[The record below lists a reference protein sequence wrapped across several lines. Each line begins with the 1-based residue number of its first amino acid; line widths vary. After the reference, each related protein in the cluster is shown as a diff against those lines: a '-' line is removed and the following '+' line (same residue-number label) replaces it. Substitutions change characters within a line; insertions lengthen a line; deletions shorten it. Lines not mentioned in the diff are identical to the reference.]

1 MDTLVTTE
9 WLAQE
14 MGASDL
20 RIVDASRHMADTGRN
35 PSAEYEAAH
44 IPGTVFMD
52 LGELVDPQSPVEN
65 TLPSAAKFASQ
76 MQSLGLGDG
85 SRIVLYDDSAIHSAA
100 RAWYMLKL
108 FGAHN
113 VAILDGGLAKWKA
126 EGRPLASGRENLRHR
141 HFTVWQDDKQLR
153 SKADILANLANLNQG
168 GRGEQVI
175 DARGAPRF
183 TGAEAEPRPGMASGH
198 IPGSL
203 NVHYA
208 KLFNPDGTFKD
219 KAGLRAAFESAG
231 IDLDRPIVT
240 TCGSGMTACIL
251 AFGLELLGKHDV
263 ALYDGSWA
271 EWGAD
276 ADTPKAVGEAA

>member
-9 WLAQE
+9 WLAQDI
-14 MGASDL
+14 GASDL

-35 PSAEYEAAH
+35 AAAEYEAAH
-44 IPGTVFMD
+44 IPGAVFMD
-52 LGELVDPQSPVEN
+52 LGELIDPSAPIDN
-65 TLPSAAKFASQ
+65 TLPSAAKFASR
-76 MQSLGLGDG
+76 MQTLGLGDG
-85 SRIVLYDDSAIHSAA
+85 SRVVLYDDSAIHSAA

-126 EGRPLASGRENLRHR
+126 EGRPLAAGKEVLRHR

-153 SKADILANLANLNQG
+153 SKADILANLG
-168 GRGEQVI
+168 SRGEQVI

-183 TGAEAEPRPGMASGH
+183 TGAEAEPRAGMASGH
-198 IPGSL
+198 IPDSL

-208 KLFNPDGTFKD
+208 ALFNPDGTFKD
-219 KAGLRAAFESAG
+219 KAGLRAVFENAG
-231 IDLDRPIVT
+231 VDLARPIVT
-240 TCGSGMTACIL
+240 TCGSGMTACVL

-263 ALYDGSWA
+263 ALYEGSWA

-276 ADTPKAVGEAA
+276 AATPKAVGEAV

>member
-35 PSAEYEAAH
+35 ASAEYEAAH
-44 IPGTVFMD
+44 IPGAVFMD
-52 LGELVDPQSPVEN
+52 LGELVDPTAPIEN
-65 TLPSAAKFASQ
+65 TLPSAAKFASR
-76 MQSLGLGDG
+76 MQTLGLGDG

-100 RAWYMLKL
+100 RAWYMLRM
-108 FGAHN
+108 FGAHT
-113 VAILDGGLAKWKA
+113 VAVLDGGLAKWRA
-126 EGRPLASGRENLRHR
+126 EGRPLATGTETLRHR
-141 HFTVWQDDKQLR
+141 HFTVWQDDKILR
-153 SKADILANLANLNQG
+153 SKADVLANLGAG
-168 GRGEQVI
+168 GEQLI

-183 TGAEAEPRPGMASGH
+183 TGSEADPRPGIAAGH

-208 KLFNPDGTFKD
+208 ALFNPDGTFKD
-219 KAGLRAAFESAG
+219 KAGIRAVFEAAG
-231 IDLDRPIVT
+231 VDLSKPIVT
-240 TCGSGMTACIL
+240 TCGSGMTACVL
-251 AFGLELLGKHDV
+251 ALGLELIGKHDV
-263 ALYDGSWA
+263 ALYDGSWT

-276 ADTPKAVGEAA
+276 AQTPKAVGAA